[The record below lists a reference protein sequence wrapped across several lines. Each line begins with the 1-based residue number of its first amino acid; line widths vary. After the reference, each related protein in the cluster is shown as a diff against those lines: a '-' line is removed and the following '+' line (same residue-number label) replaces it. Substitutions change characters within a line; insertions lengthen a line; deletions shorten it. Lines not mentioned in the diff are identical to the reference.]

1 MAGMEV
7 VCVAVKIACRE
18 KKTMINGPVSV
29 ACSEILIGF
38 FYIKK

>member
-18 KKTMINGPVSV
+18 RKTMINGPVGF
-29 ACSEILIGF
+29 SEILIGS
-38 FYIKK
+38 FYI